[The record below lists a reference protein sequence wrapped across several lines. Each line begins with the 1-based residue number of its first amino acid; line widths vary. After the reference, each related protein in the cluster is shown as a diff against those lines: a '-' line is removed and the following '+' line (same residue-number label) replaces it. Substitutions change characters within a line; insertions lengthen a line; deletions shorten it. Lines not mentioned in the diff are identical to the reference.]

1 MITFSSESDKLLA
14 YRYLPTEETNLIIGI
29 NTASND
35 KKENTVINYNSED
48 YILKPLNFNKKW
60 YKNDSIM
67 KKTSGLRIMSNLNKT
82 TGFSNTI
89 NPITSNYKYKSVLSI
104 YSGNGGDM
112 GKFYLNNISW
122 VVAIDRDNDANE
134 EFKRRKEEYDRNKSR
149 TFKWTSI
156 KASLEQKNFIKII
169 NKNVG
174 INQTFDVIDI
184 QLGLHFSLN
193 PETEDHI
200 MNIFNTFSNKNK
212 IKTKLLISIN
222 GKDNIL

>member
-1 MITFSSESDKLLA
+1 
-14 YRYLPTEETNLIIGI
+14 
-29 NTASND
+29 
-35 KKENTVINYNSED
+35 
-48 YILKPLNFNKKW
+48 
-60 YKNDSIM
+60 M